1 MPCIKMS
8 ALYHKQL
15 QRSLLVYSSYSSRH
29 KYEWH
34 NQQLQC
40 SPSEKKN
47 YSSSQLTPP
56 YIALCGME
64 VRQSDAGAINHT
76 SLINFHLMTEWLSL
90 KSGCQPF
97 WMNNAKLNTS
107 TSFIAHFCI
116 LQTCLWIS
124 IYDPTK
130 LMCSTLHCQNAQS
143 RISTSFIAHF
153 CILQTCL
160 WISIYDPTKLI
171 CETEH
176 SELIT
181 IDFSSVWMPRILVNK
196 ASIQCA
202 VNLFKSCDGWPKKA
216 NRHQSDPRCTMF
228 KQKPK
233 STV

>member
-1 MPCIKMS
+1 MLSK
-8 ALYHKQL
+8 
-15 QRSLLVYSSYSSRH
+15 R
-29 KYEWH
+29 
-34 NQQLQC
+34 
-40 SPSEKKN
+40 KKN
-47 YSSSQLTPP
+47 YSSSQLTSP

-76 SLINFHLMTEWLSL
+76 SLVNFHLMTEWLSL

-97 WMNNAKLNTS
+97 WMNNAKSNT
-107 TSFIAHFCI
+107 
-116 LQTCLWIS
+116 
-124 IYDPTK
+124 
-130 LMCSTLHCQNAQS
+130 
-143 RISTSFIAHF
+143 STSFIAHF